1 MSKRD
6 SGYARVK
13 RDHYPTPSWVIDA
26 LCEVVDLKGKT
37 IWDPACGKGQMAEAL
52 KLRGAIVHAS
62 DIHRYT
68 RAQCKFDFLDG
79 GYDPGPRRKDGIV
92 TNPPYGERGKLA
104 EAFIEAGLRRIAE
117 HGGFLALLLPADF
130 DHAKSR
136 ARFFAQCP
144 AFSGRIVLTKRIKW
158 FDRPTA
164 SGKKHGPK
172 DNHCWYIWQQT
183 LIGASM
189 PPRVWYAPRA
199 IAEPVRNSNA
209 VLPFATLTRSE
220 AA

>member
-13 RDHYPTPSWVIDA
+13 RDHYPTPAWVVDA
-26 LCEVVDLKGKT
+26 LCEVIDLEGKT
-37 IWDPACGKGQMAEAL
+37 IWEPACGRKGQMVEAM
-52 KLRGAIVHAS
+52 KLRGASVHAS

-68 RAQCKFDFLDG
+68 RAHRKFDFLNG
-79 GYDPGPRRKDGIV
+79 GCDPGPRRKDGIV

-136 ARFFAQCP
+136 ARFFADCP
-144 AFSGRIVLTKRIKW
+144 LFSGVITLTKRIKW

-164 SGKKHGPK
+164 SGKMHGPK
-172 DNHCWYIWQQT
+172 DNHNWYLWSSD
-183 LIGASM
+183 LIGGRM
-189 PPRVWYAPRA
+189 PPRVWYAPRQA
-199 IAEPVRNSNA
+199 AERAPTARA
-209 VLPFATLTRSE
+209 E